1 MGGYSVE
8 WEDCCFILVVVFVA
22 PIDFLQRVAAVRVI
36 SIESDIF
43 IAVRVIAVVFTLCW
57 G

>member
-8 WEDCCFILVVVFVA
+8 WKDCCFSLVVVFVA